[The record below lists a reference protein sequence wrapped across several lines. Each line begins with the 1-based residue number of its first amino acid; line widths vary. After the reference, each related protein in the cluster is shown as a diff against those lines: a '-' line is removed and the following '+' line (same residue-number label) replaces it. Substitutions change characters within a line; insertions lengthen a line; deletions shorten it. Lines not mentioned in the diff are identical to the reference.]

1 MVHGF
6 TLGEKGE
13 KMSKSLGNVINPD
26 IFIDGGEV
34 GVWLKLISLGGQ
46 ALTLAIQDQ
55 NCLWQAQ
62 DMPGL
67 VA

>member
-1 MVHGF
+1 MLKSLTFLRTVMVHGF

-34 GVWLKLISLGGQ
+34 GVRLKLISLGGK
-46 ALTLAIQDQ
+46 ALTLAIQD
-55 NCLWQAQ
+55 
-62 DMPGL
+62 
-67 VA
+67 